1 MAVGISTIFV
11 WEDGTESRMNATN
24 LSDVYERGPA
34 YVGFPE
40 FKEAWELEMAKM
52 KGRTFIP
59 EIRLVIPY
67 DVDTFTLRNVKTH
80 RDDEKFRLYLD
91 DFEIIGWA
99 SDQS

>member
-11 WEDGTESRMNATN
+11 WEDGTESHMNAKA
-24 LSDVYERGPA
+24 LMDVYSREPA

-40 FKEAWELEMAKM
+40 FKEAWEMEMAKM
-52 KGRTFIP
+52 KGRTFIK
-59 EIRLVIPY
+59 EIRLVIPN